1 MVPEVLGT
9 VLGDGDEPDDA
20 GEIFHAGELEMR
32 TNVSYD
38 PRTGDFEIDDE
49 FGGTALDIPIVKR
62 LLKLI
67 KKHHPELLE
76 GLE

>member
-1 MVPEVLGT
+1 
-9 VLGDGDEPDDA
+9 
-20 GEIFHAGELEMR
+20 MR

-38 PRTGDFEIDDE
+38 PRTDDFEIDDE